1 MVKVQAGEV
10 LGEREPA
17 PTAVA
22 ALDHGKVGALRVAD
36 PRDGVRIA
44 AARTHRQPVSPL
56 TGAAVLALASA
67 VAGVQTPAVPAV
79 PAGTAGRKARMRSR
93 RAAYLRVLTAT
104 RNLTPL
110 CLGAYAP
117 VSLYTRV
124 PLLSITALA
133 SLYSLC
139 LS

>member
-1 MVKVQAGEV
+1 VVKVQAGEV

-67 VAGVQTPAVPAV
+67 VAGVQTPAG